1 METTTIHFIIL
12 TVFYLTIPFII
23 YFLVNKY
30 DIFRKTGSIFL
41 AYIIGILSGNLGL
54 IPEGLYNFQETFS
67 GVSVLMAIPL
77 LLFTVKLRELLHT
90 TGPVLKCFAG
100 GLIAVIITVA
110 SGYLI
115 WGDMQPNMWKTSGM
129 LVGVYTGGTPNLA
142 SIQTALD
149 VAPEHFV
156 LLNTYDMLLSSIY
169 LLFLFTLGKRL
180 FTKWLGK
187 SKQQNNSIEDNPLN
201 LKKTFKGYMSS
212 IIIALIIVAIS
223 AGTSLLLYSKVN
235 MLYVILVITTL
246 SLLLSLIPKI
256 NRNGSSSDAGMYFI
270 LVFSVAVASMAD
282 ISRFQEVAPFLLR
295 YLAWVVF
302 GSLLLHLLWC
312 RIFKLKGDL
321 MMITSVALI
330 CSPPFVPVIAGQ
342 INNKNLILGGLTVG
356 LIGYAI
362 GNYLGITMA
371 WLLKM
376 L

>member
-1 METTTIHFIIL
+1 MEMVIHYIL
-12 TVFYLTIPFII
+12 LAVFYLTIPFII
-23 YFLVNKY
+23 YFLVNRY

-41 AYIIGILSGNLGL
+41 AYIIGILAGNVGM
-54 IPEGLYNFQETFS
+54 IPTDLYNFQETFS
-67 GVSVLMAIPL
+67 GVSVLVAIPL
-77 LLFTVKLRELLHT
+77 LLFTVKIKALLHT
-90 TGPVLKCFAG
+90 TGPVLKCFLG
-100 GLIAVIITVA
+100 GLVAVIITVA

-115 WGDMQPNMWKTSGM
+115 WGHMQPDMWKTSGM

-142 SIQTALD
+142 SIQTALN

-169 LLFLFTLGKRL
+169 LLFLFTLGKKW
-180 FTKWLGK
+180 FVKWLGK
-187 SKQQNNSIEDNPLN
+187 SEQDKLVKAESIKTNNYKLTSYAGSI
-201 LKKTFKGYMSS
+201 GM
-212 IIIALIIVAIS
+212 AVLIVVLA
-223 AGTSLLLYSKVN
+223 AGTSFLFYGEVQ

-246 SLLLSLIPKI
+246 SLLLSFVPKM
-256 NRNGSSSDAGMYFI
+256 NGNGSSTNAGMYFI

-321 MMITSVALI
+321 MMVTSVALI

-342 INNKNLILGGLTVG
+342 INNKNLIVGGLTVG

-362 GNYLGITMA
+362 GNYLGITLA
-371 WLLKM
+371 WILKII
-376 L
+376 

>member
-1 METTTIHFIIL
+1 MEMVIHYIL
-12 TVFYLTIPFII
+12 LAVFYLTIPFII
-23 YFLVNKY
+23 YFLVNRY

-41 AYIIGILSGNLGL
+41 AYIIGILAGNVGM
-54 IPEGLYNFQETFS
+54 IPTDLYNFQETFS
-67 GVSVLMAIPL
+67 GVSVLLAIPL
-77 LLFTVKLRELLHT
+77 LLFTVKIRALLHT
-90 TGPVLKCFAG
+90 TGPVLKCFLG
-100 GLIAVIITVA
+100 GLVAVIITVA

-115 WGDMQPNMWKTSGM
+115 WGHMQPDMWKTSGM

-169 LLFLFTLGKRL
+169 LLFLFTLGKKW
-180 FTKWLGK
+180 FVKWLGK
-187 SKQQNNSIEDNPLN
+187 SEQDKLVEAESIKTNNYKLTSYAGSIGMAVL
-201 LKKTFKGYMSS
+201 
-212 IIIALIIVAIS
+212 IVALA
-223 AGTSLLLYSKVN
+223 AGTSFLFYGEVQ

-246 SLLLSLIPKI
+246 SLLLSLVPKI
-256 NRNGSSSDAGMYFI
+256 NGNGSSTNAGMYFI

-321 MMITSVALI
+321 MMVTSVALI

-342 INNKNLILGGLTVG
+342 INNKNLIVGGLTVG

-362 GNYLGITMA
+362 GNYLGITLA
-371 WLLKM
+371 WILKII
-376 L
+376 